1 MLSPIPDE
9 QVERCPSDHWES
21 SGMAGQDDGYDYFP
35 DSDLDDLPNNAL
47 AELEHNAILQTQ
59 HLTQATQIINAPPSS
74 DYGDGLDDED
84 LDDAVVFD
92 EAQGVPERLLALQST
107 IAGPAA
113 QREQFRKGR
122 YSGPIDVSPLADRT
136 LRQNLY
142 LENRYAGQEG
152 PVIVPQN
159 EVSQETLREEIVV
172 TKVDPM
178 VEALQKQVQEVW
190 ANGIINGQRL
200 C

>member
-1 MLSPIPDE
+1 
-9 QVERCPSDHWES
+9 
-21 SGMAGQDDGYDYFP
+21 MAGQDDGYDYFP